1 MSEINT
7 EFNAC
12 MFKQDC
18 MARGAELAI
27 QKDKIRQL
35 EQELANV
42 SEQLASANEQLAEA
56 KKDQA
61 RYLKLIETGNFCPTQ
76 YSGLWGLHMS
86 GEPYTKAELDAPI
99 DKAIAAIKE
108 SK

>member
-1 MSEINT
+1 MSEINSD
-7 EFNAC
+7 FNAC

-35 EQELANV
+35 EQE
-42 SEQLASANEQLAEA
+42 LAEA

-99 DKAIAAIKE
+99 DAAIKE
-108 SK
+108 AKE

>member
-1 MSEINT
+1 MSEKENGL
-7 EFNAC
+7 FGWQ
-12 MFKQDC
+12 K
-18 MARGAELAI
+18 AI
-27 QKDKIRQL
+27 QELSNYEPTDKYVAAIHRIKQL
-35 EQELANV
+35 EQELIQVQA
-42 SEQLASANEQLAEA
+42 ELAEA

-99 DKAIAAIKE
+99 DKAVAAMKE

>member
-1 MSEINT
+1 MSEITRYSFEAGYVT
-7 EFNAC
+7 ERPDGYFVTHKAH
-12 MFKQDC
+12 
-18 MARGAELAI
+18 AAI
-27 QKDKIRQL
+27 VEQL
-35 EQELANV
+35 EQE
-42 SEQLASANEQLAEA
+42 LAEA

-61 RYLKLIETGNFCPTQ
+61 RYLKLIETGNFCPTK